1 MTSKG
6 FSLLELMIAVALLV
20 IGVLSA
26 TFMFSRGM
34 FATSDVEATEQAI
47 ALAQERM
54 ESIRGTPFS
63 SISIGTT
70 TESTPLPDY
79 SRQVAV
85 SLAKDVPP
93 TGDSAGD
100 LKQVVITVS
109 WNTSGGQL
117 STSVT
122 SYVAN
127 VANN

>member
-1 MTSKG
+1 
-6 FSLLELMIAVALLV
+6 MIAVALLI

-26 TFMFSRGM
+26 TFVFSRGM
-34 FATSDVEATEQAI
+34 FAVSEVEATEQAI

-70 TESTPLPDY
+70 TESTPVSGY

-100 LKQVVITVS
+100 LKQVDVTIS